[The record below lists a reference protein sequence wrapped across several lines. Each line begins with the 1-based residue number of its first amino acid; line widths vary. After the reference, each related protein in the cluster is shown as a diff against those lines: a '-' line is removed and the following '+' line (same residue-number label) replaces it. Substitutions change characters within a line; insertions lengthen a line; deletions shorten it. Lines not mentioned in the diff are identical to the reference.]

1 MVSRLGLASVALV
14 SGPNDIR
21 QATISVVNAL
31 SCDHHSGFA
40 RAIGFDGILLLLF
53 LVAIPIAVAALG
65 VIYVRAMSWLF
76 DVIVGPFLLR

>member
-1 MVSRLGLASVALV
+1 MSTLFHVTTIVALV
-14 SGPNDIR
+14 AGI
-21 QATISVVNAL
+21 
-31 SCDHHSGFA
+31 A

-53 LVAIPIAVAALG
+53 LVAIPIVVAALG

>member
-1 MVSRLGLASVALV
+1 MTFAKQQFRLSTLFHVTTIVAL
-14 SGPNDIR
+14 
-21 QATISVVNAL
+21 AA
-31 SCDHHSGFA
+31 GFA